1 MADEESRGPVI
12 YVDSGPSGVA
22 VVKPVQRVRQF
33 HIVHGHFARA
43 ACQPIPVPVRGGRVR
58 LWIEGDT
65 VPDIVTVGF
74 FHSVRRALMFPLE
87 IDDCDLTAGHLHAV
101 FASDGARHSVTF
113 DVSNED
119 EILRVTTTVTGD
131 EHTSVRY
138 VLRLEA

>member
-1 MADEESRGPVI
+1 MADEASRGPVI
-12 YVDSGPSGVA
+12 YIDNGPSSVA
-22 VVKPVQRVRQF
+22 AVNPVQRVRQF

-43 ACQPIPVPVRGGRVR
+43 ACQPILVPVRDGRVR
-58 LWIEGDT
+58 LWVDGDA

-87 IDDCDLTAGHLHAV
+87 IDAFDLTAGHLHAV
-101 FASDGARHSVTF
+101 FGSDGTRRSVTF
-113 DVSNED
+113 AVPNED

-131 EHTSVRY
+131 EQTSARY